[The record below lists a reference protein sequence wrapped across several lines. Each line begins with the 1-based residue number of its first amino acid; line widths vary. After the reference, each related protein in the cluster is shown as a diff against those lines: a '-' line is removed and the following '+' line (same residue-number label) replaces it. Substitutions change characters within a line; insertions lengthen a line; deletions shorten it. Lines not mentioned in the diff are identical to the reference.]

1 METCVKIVMND
12 RSVEFT
18 ADLPSLGENSEK
30 KILEYL
36 DTNPNIDV
44 LVKYNDGSTENIF
57 VNINN
62 YIYENRQKTYL
73 RKLKLTDDVIKNP
86 ADYILWNKK
95 YDSPYG
101 FDTSKIHIK
110 EIRSNKFETHYFFS
124 KDNMLMITSGS
135 DTALDQI
142 AYIYNELQ
150 SGNTAWADLII
161 SLAPGF
167 SNVYEAFQFIVNS
180 SRGEMYKLI
189 SKVNNSNTIL
199 EFNGESYE
207 LKRKHWYKNG
217 ELISDKVIIKKL
229 WNTLINARPLVHPI
243 KDTKIIDIKV
253 KKLMSNGDIFI
264 DKANNKIIYND
275 GNFLN
280 SEGEIVSDDSIIK
293 GIVSMKNQE
302 LFNSLTLEWSL
313 NREMPF
319 TSLRRILDLQL
330 GDISLDDNGNPKYTF
345 GTKTMYSNYSGLL
358 LNRRMLEGDDLSIL
372 YIPLLI
378 SSYLDDQNEDIKY
391 KLNDI
396 ELDRSGIFDIFYKAY
411 VLKEDGATE
420 KMTSLIS
427 ANNELNKIVDSI
439 NNYTQGEIDK
449 DSEIIGSNARDVD
462 DSILKKLIEE
472 NIISYCVL
480 NE

>member
-1 METCVKIVMND
+1 METCIKIVMND

-36 DTNPNIDV
+36 DTNPNINV
-44 LVKYNDGSTENIF
+44 LVKYNDGSQDNIS
-57 VNINN
+57 VNIND
-62 YIYENRQKTYL
+62 YIYLNRQKTYL
-73 RKLKLTDDVIKNP
+73 RKLKLTDDVTKNP
-86 ADYILWNKK
+86 SDYILWNKK

-150 SGNTAWADLII
+150 LGNTAWADLIT

-180 SRGEMYKLI
+180 HRGEIYKLI
-189 SKVNNSNTIL
+189 SKVNTSNTIL

-207 LKRKHWYKNG
+207 LKRKYWYKNG
-217 ELISDKVIIKKL
+217 EVISDKSIIKTL
-229 WNTLINARPLVHPI
+229 WDTLINARPLVHPI
-243 KDTKIIDIKV
+243 KDTKIVDIKAGGLV
-253 KKLMSNGDIFI
+253 SEGDVFI
-264 DKANNKIIYND
+264 DKANNKIIYKD
-275 GNFLN
+275 GHFLN
-280 SEGEIVSDDSIIK
+280 SEGEIISDDSIMK
-293 GIVSMKNQE
+293 GIISIKKQE
-302 LFNSLTLEWSL
+302 LFNKLTLEWSL
-313 NREMPF
+313 NREIPF
-319 TSLRRILDLQL
+319 ASLRRILDLQL
-330 GDISLDDNGNPKYTF
+330 GNISLDDEGNPKYTF

-358 LNRRMLEGDDLSIL
+358 LNKKMLEGDDLSIL

-378 SSYLDDQNEDIKY
+378 ASYLDIQNEDVKY

-396 ELDRSGIFDIFYKAY
+396 ELDRSGVFDVFYRAY
-411 VLKEDGATE
+411 VLKEDGSTE
-420 KMTSLIS
+420 KMASLIS
-427 ANNELNKIVDSI
+427 ANSELNQIVDKI
-439 NNYTQGEIDK
+439 NNYIQSNTDENA
-449 DSEIIGSNARDVD
+449 EIIGTNARDID